1 MEKKMMVKIIET
13 RTGETLK
20 VIKNVWAIDSG
31 VDGLINIWY
40 YRGTKTE
47 VEQFKPNH
55 KTWIDISVEQ

>member
-1 MEKKMMVKIIET
+1 MEKKMMVRIIET

-31 VDGLINIWY
+31 VDGYINIWY

-47 VEQFKPNH
+47 VGRFKPNH
-55 KTWIDISVEQ
+55 KTWIDIGVEQ